1 MILDLL
7 DNPDVYLSAVIGLI
21 PLVMGL
27 RARKPI
33 PAVLSVIFCA
43 LGGLTF
49 GVLGVVVGLLM
60 MICVMISYT
69 YTNEQDPFLS
79 RKPIEEVDFNE
90 TNIDYLVRQMAHF
103 GNNLRWLSSTLWRN
117 KTGFVGFLG
126 LLFFLGMITIGTD
139 MVEYEGTTQFQR
151 RNPTARSNTLFQP
164 PSDEFPLGLD
174 RQGRDILSHI
184 VHGGRTPI
192 VTSIQTGVFSTLTA
206 VSLGALA
213 ALVGG
218 YIDTILTALADLIL
232 TIPNFPL
239 LLVLASIFTLD
250 DNTVIAAVLASLTW
264 PPLMRSIRAQVMSL
278 KEREYIEAAFSL
290 DLGLF
295 HIITREVLP
304 NIISYI
310 AINFIFSIRLAMYA
324 LVGLMLLGM
333 LSPREPDWGTMLW
346 SAQLGGAWFNT
357 DAVMLG
363 IAPIVAIG
371 LFQLSLILF
380 ARSLEEVFNPRL
392 RTG

>member
-1 MILDLL
+1 MLFDLL
-7 DNPDVYLSAVIGLI
+7 NDPNVFGGLFVGSI
-21 PLVMGL
+21 PFIMGV
-27 RARKPI
+27 RARRYVASI
-33 PAVLSVIFCA
+33 ISILMCGLAGLA
-43 LGGLTF
+43 LGVP
-49 GVLGVVVGLLM
+49 GVIVALIL

-79 RKPIEEVDFNE
+79 RKSIEEVDFNE
-90 TNIDYLVRQMAHF
+90 TNMQYLVRQMAHI
-103 GNNLRWLSSTLWRN
+103 GQNLRWLSVTLWRN
-117 KTGFVGFLG
+117 KTGFIGFLG
-126 LLFFLGMITIGTD
+126 LLFFLGMVTIGTD
-139 MVEYEGTTQFQR
+139 MIEYEGTTQFQR
-151 RNPTARSNTLFQP
+151 RDPEARSNTLFQP

-174 RQGRDILSHI
+174 RQGRDILSHL

-192 VTSIQTGVFSTLTA
+192 MTSIQTGIFSTVTA

-250 DNTVIAAVLASLTW
+250 DNIIIAAVLASLTW

-363 IAPIVAIG
+363 IAPIVAIA

-380 ARSLEEVFNPRL
+380 SRSLEEVFNPRL